1 MVDGPMIRDTPYEF
15 IRDGAESMFF
25 RGMRERWFAGDDGRE
40 LPEMNGWRETVIKQD
55 HWAFTDRRGPGQGF
69 TEIRYYEILVWIM
82 VRHGNYPPE
91 TTECLR
97 AALLQNY
104 KAKVFCGGRG
114 PEQFCPR
121 SRQWYENVC
130 TGNFEKFDGRD
141 NVRIQ
146 RPADVPGSYQDVV
159 GFHFFSGGMTLR
171 PYAE

>member
-121 SRQWYENVC
+121 SRQWYEMFARATSKSS
-130 TGNFEKFDGRD
+130 TGETMS
-141 NVRIQ
+141 
-146 RPADVPGSYQDVV
+146 GSSALQMCPDLTRM
-159 GFHFFSGGMTLR
+159 SLASISSR
-171 PYAE
+171 AA